1 MLERFWESK
10 DKLVERYKA
19 LETEIASL
27 KTKLNDVNT
36 RKEEWFAKKE
46 ELKKQLQESIK
57 DVKDIKIKKD
67 TISVDIQKLKQERN
81 AYNKTVGELI
91 SKVKLLNKEREEI
104 YKKSSL
110 RINPGKIKDT
120 MELLEK
126 KIETEIIS
134 FSKEQKLMKQIK
146 KLKDQYNEMT
156 EIAKVI
162 DHLRQLSSEIEITKS
177 KAQDL
182 HGKIQENAKK
192 DEIGYNDFIEKSRAI
207 NVIRQEQEDAF
218 RKFVK
223 LKRLYVEI
231 NNTLRIKHEEENKLK
246 NRLDRLSK
254 PTDAVNTKDKEIAM
268 LKEKLKYVEEKLK
281 NGEKLTTEDILVFQK
296 GSDGA

>member
-27 KTKLNDVNT
+27 KTKLNDVNVK
-36 RKEEWFAKKE
+36 KEDWFAKKE

-81 AYNKTVGELI
+81 AYNKIVGELI

-104 YKKSSL
+104 YKKSNL

-126 KIETEIIS
+126 KIETEVIS

-146 KLKDQYNEMT
+146 KLKDQYNKMT
-156 EIAKVI
+156 EVVKVV

-182 HGKIQENAKK
+182 HRKIQEYAKK
-192 DEIGYNDFIEKSRAI
+192 DEVGYNDFIEKSRAI
-207 NVIRQEQEDAF
+207 NVIRQRQEDAF

-223 LKRLYVEI
+223 LKRLHVEI
-231 NNTLRIKHEEENKLK
+231 NNTLKNKHEEANRLK
-246 NRLDRLSK
+246 NKVDRLSR
-254 PTDAVNTKDKEIAM
+254 PTDAVKSKDKEIAM
-268 LKEKLKYVEEKLK
+268 LKEKLKYVEEKLR
-281 NGEKLTTEDILVFQK
+281 NGEKLTTEDILLFQK
-296 GSDGA
+296 GSDNP

>member
-10 DKLVERYKA
+10 DKLVERYRA

>member
-10 DKLVERYKA
+10 DKLVERYRA

-27 KTKLNDVNT
+27 KTKLDDVNVK
-36 RKEEWFAKKE
+36 KEEWFAKKE

-81 AYNKTVGELI
+81 AYNKAVGELI

-126 KIETEIIS
+126 KIETEVMS

-146 KLKDQYNEMT
+146 KLKDQYNKMT
-156 EIAKVI
+156 EVVKVV

-192 DEIGYNDFIEKSRAI
+192 DEVGYNDFIEKSRAI
-207 NVIRQEQEDAF
+207 NIIRQEQEDAF
-218 RKFVK
+218 RRFVK

-231 NNTLRIKHEEENKLK
+231 NNTLRIKHEEEKKLK

>member
-36 RKEEWFAKKE
+36 KKEEWFAKKE

-146 KLKDQYNEMT
+146 KLKDQYNKMT
-156 EIAKVI
+156 EVVKVV

-182 HGKIQENAKK
+182 HRKIQEYAKR
-192 DEIGYNDFIEKSRAI
+192 DEVGYNDFIEKSRAI
-207 NVIRQEQEDAF
+207 NVIRQQQEDAF
-218 RKFVK
+218 RRFVK

-231 NNTLRIKHEEENKLK
+231 NNTLRIKHEEAGKLK
-246 NRLDRLSK
+246 NRLDKLGTN
-254 PTDAVNTKDKEIAM
+254 TDAVKSKDKEIAM
-268 LKEKLKYVEEKLK
+268 LKEKLKYVEEKLR
-281 NGEKLTTEDILVFQK
+281 NGGKLTTEDILLFQK
-296 GSDGA
+296 GSDGT